1 MENLHETV
9 AVNSWLY
16 WIGWASSIFFIW
28 FTVWL
33 GGKLSIRGRKSF
45 ERGWAFVLILSFVAM
60 TILSIIRGEFS
71 WENSL
76 PIHLCGFSRLLAI
89 GYFFFKKRWMGELVT
104 FTGISGG
111 LQSILTP
118 EFTHGIQGIYV
129 VDYYVN
135 HASIIA
141 IGLYIIFVHLQPL
154 QKRAWLRNFGR
165 VQFLAAFAL
174 GFNLLVGANY
184 MYLLE
189 PPVANNPLVITSES
203 FPSLHVV
210 FFEVFAALNFY
221 IIEVV
226 LRRIR
231 VRNSIGVRIV

>member
-1 MENLHETV
+1 MEIHVTV
-9 AVNSWLY
+9 AANSWLY
-16 WIGWASSIFFIW
+16 WTGWAFSIFLIFFTIW
-28 FTVWL
+28 F
-33 GGKLSIRGRKSF
+33 GRKLSIRRRRSF
-45 ERGWAFVLILSFVAM
+45 ERAWAFVLIFSFIAM
-60 TILSIIRGEFS
+60 LILSISRGEFS
-71 WENSL
+71 WGNSL
-76 PIHLCGFSRLLAI
+76 PIHLCGFSRLLVI
-89 GYFFFKKRWMGELVT
+89 GYFFFKKKWMGELVT
-104 FTGISGG
+104 FAGIAGG

-118 EFTHGIQGIYV
+118 EFTHGIQVIYV
-129 VDYYVN
+129 VDYYLN

-141 IGLYIIFVHLQPL
+141 VGLYIIYVHLQPL
-154 QKRAWLRNFGR
+154 HKGAWLRNFGR
-165 VQFLAAFAL
+165 VQLLAAFAM

-203 FPSLHVV
+203 FPYLHVV

-221 IIEVV
+221 IIELV